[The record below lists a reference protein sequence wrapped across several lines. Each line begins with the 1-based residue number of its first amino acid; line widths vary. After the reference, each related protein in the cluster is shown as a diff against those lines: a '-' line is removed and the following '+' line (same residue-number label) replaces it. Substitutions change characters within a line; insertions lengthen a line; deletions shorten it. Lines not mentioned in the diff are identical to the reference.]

1 MGLVTDTKRLLE
13 NLPPDLRRAL
23 ESAGSWLPRQL
34 IYGSTFRSTRAHLIR
49 SQWRSAEEHRAYQS
63 GKLRQL
69 VHYVYETVPYYRRVM
84 DERGLRPEAFESLDD
99 LRRLPFVDK
108 ATVRENLD
116 EMVSSAVEESRRDLV
131 STGGTSGEPL
141 KLWLGRGR
149 SSVEWAFMTMQW
161 SRIGYKLGDRRAIL
175 RGWAP
180 PNAEKSLS
188 EIHPLLDEVVL
199 STFHLTREQF
209 PRYVDLIR
217 RFGARFLQAYPSSAE
232 MLCRYLRDAPDAE
245 PLPLRGVL
253 LSSESLYPDQRRLI
267 EETTGARVFSYYGQS
282 EKVLMGG
289 ECEESSDYHFF
300 PDYGIL
306 EVVDQDGEPVGAGER
321 GQIVGTSLVNWTTPL
336 LRYRT
341 DDLGT
346 VADSPCSCGRHYP
359 RLTEIEG
366 RWHQE
371 WIVGRQGQ
379 YFSITALNSHS
390 LTFDTVERFQVR
402 QERPGEAELLVV
414 AGPGFTDRTADECA
428 REYQER
434 TGGEVEFRGRVVE
447 DIPLTQR
454 GKFKFVDQ
462 RLSIG
467 REAIYQ
473 QDETDTQT
481 RDTDGAP
488 A

>member
-1 MGLVTDTKRLLE
+1 
-13 NLPPDLRRAL
+13 
-23 ESAGSWLPRQL
+23 
-34 IYGSTFRSTRAHLIR
+34 
-49 SQWRSAEEHRAYQS
+49 
-63 GKLRQL
+63 
-69 VHYVYETVPYYRRVM
+69 
-84 DERGLRPEAFESLDD
+84 
-99 LRRLPFVDK
+99 
-108 ATVRENLD
+108 
-116 EMVSSAVEESRRDLV
+116 
-131 STGGTSGEPL
+131 
-141 KLWLGRGR
+141 
-149 SSVEWAFMTMQW
+149 
-161 SRIGYKLGDRRAIL
+161 
-175 RGWAP
+175 
-180 PNAEKSLS
+180 
-188 EIHPLLDEVVL
+188 
-199 STFHLTREQF
+199 
-209 PRYVDLIR
+209 
-217 RFGARFLQAYPSSAE
+217 
-232 MLCRYLRDAPDAE
+232 
-245 PLPLRGVL
+245 
-253 LSSESLYPDQRRLI
+253 
-267 EETTGARVFSYYGQS
+267 
-282 EKVLMGG
+282 
-289 ECEESSDYHFF
+289 
-300 PDYGIL
+300 
-306 EVVDQDGEPVGAGER
+306 VGAGER